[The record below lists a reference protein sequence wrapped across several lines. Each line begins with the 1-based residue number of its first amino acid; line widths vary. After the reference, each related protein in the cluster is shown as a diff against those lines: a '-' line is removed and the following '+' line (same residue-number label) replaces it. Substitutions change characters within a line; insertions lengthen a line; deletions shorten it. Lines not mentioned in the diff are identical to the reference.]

1 MSYQDNCDQCK
12 KCDEIYKNKYEA
24 KYKWCK
30 SCQISDF
37 KNNFTNWISDNEVI
51 DNLIQEIQLE
61 INELD
66 DIIFEWISYD
76 QFNDI
81 KEISEGFDKVYSAI
95 WKDGPLDY
103 DKYEYEYT
111 RNQKNTKVSLKL
123 YNLQNIVNEFFT
135 DQGKKYSIAYIG
147 KVLRM
152 YGISQCPNTKD
163 YIIVFQ
169 DIYCEKCGKKYTNII
184 EEWCESC
191 HISYFKNNLNR
202 SENEIIDNLF
212 QEMQSKIN
220 YESEIVFEWISYDQ
234 LSNIQEMDNDDFDS
248 IMYYATWKDG
258 PLCYNDREWIRKSNK
273 IVALKYLYNS
283 QNIIGFLNKIKVDEH
298 LNIYGI
304 SQNPDT
310 EDYVMVF
317 PCIYCK
323 KCNDLYKN
331 RFDANYEWCKSCQT
345 NGFRQNFTNW
355 TSENEE
361 IDSLIQEIQLE
372 INKLNDIIFEWIPYN
387 QFNNIKEISEE
398 GNDKIYSTIW
408 KDGPLN
414 YDKIRNEYTRNKQN
428 TTVTLKSYDSQNIV
442 DEFLIE
448 IKEDINKY
456 RGKIYGISKN
466 IYTYDYIIVLQNE
479 YSEICEKCDDITD
492 YTWCRSCYINCLKN
506 FFINCTSGNEKID
519 DFIQEMQLE
528 INDLYDTM
536 LEFIPH
542 NQFNNI
548 KEINKNNLATIYS
561 AIWEDGPLLYSEK
574 KWTRESNKKVSLK
587 LYYLQNTDEFLNEV
601 EKYIS
606 DDDNRVYGISQIQD
620 IKYYIIVFK
629 YKLCCERCG
638 EEYTENNIRVEW
650 CRKCK
655 LDNLK
660 LNFKNWTSKND
671 KINNLIQDMQL
682 NINSKWDII
691 FEWIPY
697 DQFYDIKKVNDDL
710 TNKIHLAIWK
720 NDFLYYDDLYS
731 KENVRR
737 LKLKVTLKY
746 SQNITD
752 EVEEHSIGKKY
763 GISQDPITKD
773 YILVYENKYYCEKCD
788 NEYTNTNF
796 KWCKSCQIND
806 LRKNFTNWT
815 SGNIQIDN
823 LIQDIQ
829 LNLNDPGD
837 TIFEWI
843 PYNQFNNIKE
853 IGKGG
858 FATIYSAIW
867 NKGPLSH
874 NKYEY
879 IRTPKQVALKQLYGS
894 QNITIGFLNE
904 IKGYSINESD
914 RILSIYGISQNP
926 DTNNYIMVLDYA
938 EGGSLY
944 NWINKHYKNLNWS
957 HNIEILICII
967 KGLEEIHERQMVHR
981 DFHTGNILSMYA
993 FLEDYSSMCIADMG
1007 LCERV
1012 DNTDEE
1018 NIYGVMPYVAPE
1030 VLRGRPYT
1038 QAADIYSFGMI
1049 MYFIATSRQPFSYC
1063 AHDEN
1068 LALDICEGIRPKMNE
1083 LEVPECYVDLMKK
1096 CWNSNPDNRPKAT
1109 EIAELIHL
1117 FHESYVP
1124 NSHLLTEEKNQQHYD
1139 IEKQFKKAEEY
1150 KESNTILL
1158 EERRQSPTH
1167 PQAVYTSQLLNSYT
1181 IDLPKYSEC
1190 LECEI

>member
-1 MSYQDNCDQCK
+1 M
-12 KCDEIYKNKYEA
+12 
-24 KYKWCK
+24 
-30 SCQISDF
+30 
-37 KNNFTNWISDNEVI
+37 
-51 DNLIQEIQLE
+51 
-61 INELD
+61 
-66 DIIFEWISYD
+66 
-76 QFNDI
+76 
-81 KEISEGFDKVYSAI
+81 
-95 WKDGPLDY
+95 
-103 DKYEYEYT
+103 
-111 RNQKNTKVSLKL
+111 
-123 YNLQNIVNEFFT
+123 
-135 DQGKKYSIAYIG
+135 
-147 KVLRM
+147 
-152 YGISQCPNTKD
+152 
-163 YIIVFQ
+163 
-169 DIYCEKCGKKYTNII
+169 
-184 EEWCESC
+184 
-191 HISYFKNNLNR
+191 
-202 SENEIIDNLF
+202 
-212 QEMQSKIN
+212 
-220 YESEIVFEWISYDQ
+220 
-234 LSNIQEMDNDDFDS
+234 
-248 IMYYATWKDG
+248 
-258 PLCYNDREWIRKSNK
+258 
-273 IVALKYLYNS
+273 VALKYLYNS

-304 SQNPDT
+304 SKNPDT

-345 NGFRQNFTNW
+345 NGLRQNFTNW

-372 INKLNDIIFEWIPYN
+372 INKVNDIIFEWIPYN

-408 KDGPLN
+408 KDGPLH
-414 YDKIRNEYTRNKQN
+414 YDKIRNEFTRNKQN
-428 TTVTLKSYDSQNIV
+428 TMVTLKSYDSQNIV

-456 RGKIYGISKN
+456 RGKIYGISQN
-466 IYTYDYIIVLQNE
+466 IYTKDYIIVLQNE
-479 YSEICEKCDDITD
+479 YSEICEKCGDITD
-492 YTWCRSCYINCLKN
+492 YAC
-506 FFINCTSGNEKID
+506 GNEKID

-548 KEINKNNLATIYS
+548 KEINNNNLATIYS

-601 EKYIS
+601 EKYLS

-629 YKLCCERCG
+629 YKLCCERC
-638 EEYTENNIRVEW
+638 
-650 CRKCK
+650 
-655 LDNLK
+655 
-660 LNFKNWTSKND
+660 
-671 KINNLIQDMQL
+671 
-682 NINSKWDII
+682 
-691 FEWIPY
+691 
-697 DQFYDIKKVNDDL
+697 
-710 TNKIHLAIWK
+710 AIWK

-752 EVEEHSIGKKY
+752 EVEEYSI
-763 GISQDPITKD
+763 
-773 YILVYENKYYCEKCD
+773 
-788 NEYTNTNF
+788 
-796 KWCKSCQIND
+796 
-806 LRKNFTNWT
+806 
-815 SGNIQIDN
+815 
-823 LIQDIQ
+823 
-829 LNLNDPGD
+829 
-837 TIFEWI
+837 
-843 PYNQFNNIKE
+843 
-853 IGKGG
+853 
-858 FATIYSAIW
+858 AIW
-867 NKGPLSH
+867 NKGPLSY

-879 IRTPKQVALKQLYGS
+879 IRTPKQIALKQLYGS

-1096 CWNSNPDNRPKAT
+1096 CWNLNPDNRPKAT
-1109 EIAELIHL
+1109 EIAESIHL

-1181 IDLPKYSEC
+1181 NDLPKYSEC